1 MFIALHAGAGFFT
14 EPAEKYCSEA
24 LKRAIAIQQQKRRR
38 ANESDNGTGI
48 SSGTATASAV
58 GGDDDDGPL
67 VDAVMFL
74 ERCAALNCGLGSN
87 LTVAGTVECEAA
99 YMSSRRMAYGAVA
112 VVTNCVHPIRAAK
125 ALADPYTNNNSSC
138 CSTALNNASE
148 TGLIQPM
155 VLAGPGADK
164 LCASLGIGVVPCNEQ
179 LRSDDAVKHFQRAKK
194 LVAST
199 ASATSPNCLNLT
211 DNNSRLDTVGGVA
224 IDPNGVCEACVSS
237 GGILLKREGRLGH
250 SAQFGAAIWAE
261 QCAAAAASGDSDGNN
276 DSNSNISVAVSVSGC
291 GEALTRTHFAEAL
304 AQQIL
309 TMDVDDDLAFVQHI
323 NHFLELNFV
332 RSRRLCVFPPERR
345 LLGGLVAIQQQQQR
359 SQNGDA
365 QNIRCR
371 RILLAFHNSA
381 HFPFAFVGPDQKFRR
396 FMSRGGKDGQ
406 FSCTLFPVSDD

>member
-14 EPAEKYCSEA
+14 EPAENDCSEA
-24 LKRAIAIQQQKRRR
+24 LKRAIAIQRRRRR

-58 GGDDDDGPL
+58 GGDDDDDNGPL

-74 ERCAALNCGLGSN
+74 ERCATLNCGFGSN

-99 YMSSRRMAYGAVA
+99 YMNSRRMAYGAVA
-112 VVTNCVHPIRAAK
+112 VVGHQLNSN
-125 ALADPYTNNNSSC
+125 NNNSSC
-138 CSTALNNASE
+138 CSTALNNASSE
-148 TGLIQPM
+148 TGLIRPM

-164 LCASLGIGVVPCNEQ
+164 LCASLGIGIVPCNGQ
-179 LRSDDAVKHFQRAKK
+179 LRSDDAVKAFQRAKK

-199 ASATSPNCLNLT
+199 TSAAPSNCLNLT
-211 DNNSRLDTVGGVA
+211 DNNSRRLDTVGGVA

-261 QCAAAAASGDSDGNN
+261 QCVTATASAAGDSDGDDDDDTNAFT
-276 DSNSNISVAVSVSGC
+276 NSISVAVSVSGC

-323 NHFLELNFV
+323 NRFLELNFV
-332 RSRRLCVFPPERR
+332 RSRRLCAFPPERR

-359 SQNGDA
+359 RSQNGGGA
-365 QNIRCR
+365 QNI
-371 RILLAFHNSA
+371 
-381 HFPFAFVGPDQKFRR
+381 RR
-396 FMSRGGKDGQ
+396 FMSRGGKDGH
-406 FSCTLFPVSDD
+406 FSCTLFPVSNDTTNG